1 VDICLH
7 HGLQRIEPGFSS
19 RVLPQLPMKTLSLG
33 ESRGV
38 AKGGCDAHRSCHS
51 RRALF
56 LAVAAPNI
64 STAQS
69 PKAKAAKAVVGVV
82 KQTSRL
88 KWSTSQGFCFDPPYK
103 LFGSDRAVVDKVPN
117 AVRWIGDGGTSFGA
131 GAWWCH
137 NWSWCTKP
145 AEAKGP

>member
-1 VDICLH
+1 MRTGRVIAA
-7 HGLQRIEPGFSS
+7 GL
-19 RVLPQLPMKTLSLG
+19 
-33 ESRGV
+33 
-38 AKGGCDAHRSCHS
+38 C
-51 RRALF
+51 F
-56 LAVAAPNI
+56 LAIAAPNI

-69 PKAKAAKAVVGVV
+69 PKAKAANAVVGVV

-88 KWSTSQGFCFDPPYK
+88 KWSTSQGFYFDPPYK

-117 AVRWIGDGGTSFGA
+117 AVRWIGGGGTSFGA